1 MSGCGGGLPSK
12 LVQIVF
18 ALKILCAPLMA
29 RWSMQMLTAHCV
41 RDAPRRCLRCRIGD
55 NPDELVALAFARRAG
70 FCHVANGVQ
79 CGTFFAWKG
88 TLVALSRCRTARN
101 GVLMCLARASGIKH
115 LGF

>member
-1 MSGCGGGLPSK
+1 M
-12 LVQIVF
+12 QIVF
-18 ALKILCAPLMA
+18 ALKILCAALMA

-79 CGTFFAWKG
+79 CGTFFG
-88 TLVALSRCRTARN
+88 MERHSRGSVTLQNCTKRSFDVPS
-101 GVLMCLARASGIKH
+101 
-115 LGF
+115 